1 MKSVVSIYLME
12 KADIFV
18 LKDLLLVEGTQGD
31 PWLSQEVNLMILL
44 LSLDFQVGIGTSVAR
59 KEQISLAKLQM
70 NSPGS
75 RLIWGRCSLKFSR
88 KYLNGYCK

>member
-18 LKDLLLVEGTQGD
+18 LKDPLLVEGTQGD
-31 PWLSQEVNLMILL
+31 PWLSQEVNLMILQ
-44 LSLDFQVGIGTSVAR
+44 LSLDFQVMVWAFVAR
-59 KEQISLAKLQM
+59 ENQVSLPKLQM

-75 RLIWGRCSLKFSR
+75 RLIWERCN
-88 KYLNGYCK
+88 LNFLENI